1 VRGAYPRTAH
11 GARLVDWL
19 AQGGEA
25 NVNGSKRKTEP
36 GSVTKARSAN
46 PGEAQDTQINFG
58 NGDKPMASETISTN
72 TEATADKQ
80 PAAQPAEQPKRVG
93 LGINLIPA
101 QQSDQPVLANFT
113 LVNVAPGMAFV
124 DFGFIEP
131 RVLATLPQLALS
143 GGKMPEKI
151 NGRLAVRVAIGFDA
165 LQSLHQQLG
174 RVTAG
179 LEAARDSQNNG

>member
-1 VRGAYPRTAH
+1 
-11 GARLVDWL
+11 
-19 AQGGEA
+19 
-25 NVNGSKRKTEP
+25 
-36 GSVTKARSAN
+36 
-46 PGEAQDTQINFG
+46 
-58 NGDKPMASETISTN
+58 MASETISTSTDSTTDN
-72 TEATADKQ
+72 K
-80 PAAQPAEQPKRVG
+80 PAAQAAEQLKRVG
-93 LGINLIPA
+93 LGINLIPVER
-101 QQSDQPVLANFT
+101 SDQPVLSNFT

-179 LEAARDSQNNG
+179 LEAARDGKNNG